1 MIPRMPVL
9 LLTMM
14 CACSTPPSPAP
25 ETELAPFLKLEGLRD
40 QIRSEIPPACRA
52 EPRAPL
58 DMIEGR
64 DWREA
69 AGLYRTDAAY
79 NAALLEACQAQL
91 DGLSW
96 PARQPGRP
104 GPP

>member
-1 MIPRMPVL
+1 MTLRMPVL

-25 ETELAPFLKLEGLRD
+25 EAELAPLLKLERLRD
-40 QIRSEIPPACRA
+40 QIRGEIPPACRA

-58 DMIEGR
+58 DMVEGR

-69 AGLYRTDAAY
+69 AGLYRADAAY
-79 NAALLEACQAQL
+79 NPALLEACQTQL
-91 DGLSW
+91 DRLSRT
-96 PARQPGRP
+96 ALQPGRP
-104 GPP
+104 GQP